1 MMFHQDNCKRGYK
14 IKIKIKIKTKTIMKC
29 KAAVST

>member
-1 MMFHQDNCKRGYK
+1 MFHQHNSKRGYK
-14 IKIKIKIKTKTIMKC
+14 IKAKIKIKTKTIMKC